1 MSKRVAFRVH
11 GEVQE
16 KATSYS
22 LTGWVKNAANG
33 KVEGEV
39 QGSEE
44 DVQKLLKDI
53 DKGPTHAHVVRV
65 DKSDLDPV
73 DGESKFERIACSHL
87 INTHHFNTLAAIRYV
102 FQSVMGD
109 TIGVYTRIKWG
120 FILAS
125 G

>member
-1 MSKRVAFRVH
+1 MSMSKRVAFRVH
-11 GEVQE
+11 GEVQGVSFRYFTKE

-73 DGESKFERIACSHL
+73 DGESKFEVR
-87 INTHHFNTLAAIRYV
+87 
-102 FQSVMGD
+102 Q
-109 TIGVYTRIKWG
+109 
-120 FILAS
+120 
-125 G
+125 